1 MIRKNVSLRP
11 YNTFGLSAKAAF
23 FKEINT
29 VRGLKNLPNNLP
41 LVILGGGSNLLL
53 TKDIEACVLKMNI
66 QGISVTRETDK
77 EIYVKVGAGVV
88 WHEWVM
94 FCVAQGW
101 GGIENLSL
109 IPGTVGAS
117 PIQNIGAYGV
127 ELKDVFESLTAFD
140 LTTKQQR
147 IFTKNECEFG
157 YRDSIFKRALKNET
171 VITSVTFKLQKQP
184 ILNTSYGDIQKVL
197 AAKNII
203 TPNIK
208 DISDA
213 VIDIRKSKLPDPAE
227 LGNSGSFFKNPE
239 IESALFL
246 DLQKKYPTL
255 TGYPM
260 ANGTIKIAA
269 GWLIEQAGWK
279 GKRVGNTGCHDKQ
292 ALVIV
297 NYGNATGK
305 EIYQH
310 ALNVIEDVSQKFGI
324 MLSPEVNIW

>member
-29 VRGLKNLPNNLP
+29 VRGLQNLPNNLP

-66 QGISVTRETDK
+66 KGISVARETDK

-127 ELKDVFESLTAFD
+127 ELKDVFGSLTAFD

-157 YRDSIFKRALKNET
+157 YRDSIFKRALKNEI

-324 MLSPEVNIW
+324 ALSPEVNIW